1 MKKSPNVL
9 SKIVHVKKKKKNT
22 SLKLLSVD
30 IKTSASILMRFE
42 MAGMAQNKHKYLIF
56 IVLPQV
62 RVEKQ
67 I

>member
-9 SKIVHVKKKKKNT
+9 SKIVHVKKKKNT